1 MAGDTRSSARAFVRS
16 LNILLKFARLY
27 EFGHVRTMAQF
38 ETTWKELH
46 AALRESGETGV
57 LLGASGTQILLDGV
71 PLGSAA
77 GERSFAQLLTSSG
90 IASIHFAKNLT
101 QPQFSRFVRAF
112 PSGNAKPN
120 QLAEQLKTALS
131 GDTSIKIN
139 EIRFVAED
147 SSVAGIKVAAQL
159 TAKALGAGGDKLR
172 DIFEDPNKLLQL
184 ILAAESSRGG
194 GPGGGGGGG
203 GGSGPG
209 FGGGGPGGGTGGS
222 GSGTGS
228 SWSGGTGAGGSL
240 WEAGKAAGGGGG
252 GGTGAGGGGVGGPG
266 GGAGGT
272 GSGGGGGTG
281 EGTGGGGGLGSGP
294 GGGGPGGGGPGG
306 GGPGGGGGLSGGPG
320 GGGPGGGGPG
330 GGGPGGG
337 GGFGSGSGPGGTGGG
352 GGGGFGGGPGSGGPG
367 SGGPGGGGP
376 GGGGPGGGGP
386 GGGGPGGGS
395 GGPGGGFGGGAG
407 GGGGAGA
414 GQGGEPGKWM
424 TASAL
429 LRGGVLG
436 GVPGAPGVGPAGAG
450 GGGGYAVAEEEVRS
464 MIGLF
469 AQLGK
474 SRKDP
479 ESRMDTATFQSR
491 LTAMPVRAQYTLQQA
506 LSGLAAQA
514 PSEAPDRPMLL
525 KLAEHVAIRFA
536 LDSYERGELRVNA
549 VKQLLD
555 RMNSEIEALRKI
567 LGAQEEA
574 MASAGVSVQSYTEL
588 LDQEFWLQVPEENKK
603 EVLTSDEAWC
613 VPPRNVRAFLE
624 EMLRRGELKTV
635 NEILTKYAACVA
647 LDAPE
652 ARRTTAIG
660 LSDLAEFYGSGDGSA
675 LIDVIQRLGNQ
686 LSVERESDLQTL
698 VGAAFVRM
706 SQEAGSKRFYPAMQQ
721 ALASLDTV
729 EALRPGS
736 TNNIRQRIGTEERL
750 PEFIEDTLRT
760 GQIPDGLL
768 DILALVPKATL
779 QYVTNRFSNCG
790 FREDCELLGR
800 VVHGLGEEAVQRL
813 IETLQSAPANEA
825 TEVIGL
831 LSQLSPEAVEKIL
844 PARLAQWPRT
854 SHDRAVRQL
863 SATPAEQRGRLL
875 AMLYDSLDPL
885 IRPLALDEMGMS
897 LRQECIGKVVELTQD
912 EVTPGFTRIKAIEAA
927 GRLRASAGS
936 AAFQQILEAK
946 QVWRWSYH
954 TELRIAAAQALQKI
968 EPTLAMEKIASSGLD
983 RKELVMEPID
993 PEHNAP
999 VTRQRRYA
1007 RLKLSRPVIAVTTNL
1022 RDNIRLMIPEL
1033 NMGGGIGAADR
1044 HLAPGSLL
1052 TLKISHGVRN
1062 IRAQAIVRGARPQ
1075 AMAFEFV
1082 DMELDER
1089 ARLRKLLLELG
1100 GLPQPSNVG
1109 NRSRRQSRVAMMK

>member
-1 MAGDTRSSARAFVRS
+1 
-16 LNILLKFARLY
+16 
-27 EFGHVRTMAQF
+27 
-38 ETTWKELH
+38 
-46 AALRESGETGV
+46 
-57 LLGASGTQILLDGV
+57 
-71 PLGSAA
+71 
-77 GERSFAQLLTSSG
+77 
-90 IASIHFAKNLT
+90 
-101 QPQFSRFVRAF
+101 
-112 PSGNAKPN
+112 
-120 QLAEQLKTALS
+120 
-131 GDTSIKIN
+131 
-139 EIRFVAED
+139 
-147 SSVAGIKVAAQL
+147 
-159 TAKALGAGGDKLR
+159 
-172 DIFEDPNKLLQL
+172 
-184 ILAAESSRGG
+184 
-194 GPGGGGGGG
+194 
-203 GGSGPG
+203 
-209 FGGGGPGGGTGGS
+209 
-222 GSGTGS
+222 
-228 SWSGGTGAGGSL
+228 
-240 WEAGKAAGGGGG
+240 
-252 GGTGAGGGGVGGPG
+252 
-266 GGAGGT
+266 
-272 GSGGGGGTG
+272 
-281 EGTGGGGGLGSGP
+281 
-294 GGGGPGGGGPGG
+294 
-306 GGPGGGGGLSGGPG
+306 
-320 GGGPGGGGPG
+320 
-330 GGGPGGG
+330 
-337 GGFGSGSGPGGTGGG
+337 
-352 GGGGFGGGPGSGGPG
+352 
-367 SGGPGGGGP
+367 
-376 GGGGPGGGGP
+376 
-386 GGGGPGGGS
+386 
-395 GGPGGGFGGGAG
+395 
-407 GGGGAGA
+407 
-414 GQGGEPGKWM
+414 M

-436 GVPGAPGVGPAGAG
+436 GVPGAPGVGPAGMGGAG
-450 GGGGYAVAEEEVRS
+450 GAGAYAVAEEEVRS

-506 LSGLAAQA
+506 LAGLAAQA
-514 PSEAPDRPMLL
+514 PSDAPDKPMLL
-525 KLAEHVAIRFA
+525 KLAEHIAIRFA

-588 LDQEFWLQVPEENKK
+588 LDQEFWQQVPEENKK

-635 NEILTKYAACVA
+635 NEILTKYAACIA
-647 LDAPE
+647 LEAPE

-675 LIDVIQRLGNQ
+675 LIDVIQRLGKQ
-686 LSVERESDLQTL
+686 LAVEREGDLQTL
-698 VGAAFVRM
+698 IGAAFVRM
-706 SQEAGSKRFYPAMQQ
+706 SQEAGAKKFYPAMQQ
-721 ALASLDTV
+721 ALASLDSV
-729 EALRPGS
+729 EAVRPGT
-736 TNNIRQRIGTEERL
+736 TNAIRQRIATEERL

-779 QYVTNRFSNCG
+779 HYVTNRFSNCG
-790 FREDCELLGR
+790 FREDCELLGQ

-831 LSQLSPEAVEKIL
+831 LSQLSPEAVERIL

-863 SATPAEQRGRLL
+863 SSTPGEQRGRLL
-875 AMLYDSLDPL
+875 AKLYESLDPL

-897 LRQECIGKVVELTQD
+897 LRAECIEKVVELTQD
-912 EVTPGFTRIKAIEAA
+912 ETTPGFTRIKAIEAV
-927 GRLRASAGS
+927 GRLRASAAS
-936 AAFQQILEAK
+936 AALQHILEAK
-946 QVWRWSYH
+946 QMWRWTYP

-968 EPTLAMEKIASSGLD
+968 EPTLAMEKISASGLD
-983 RKELVMEPID
+983 RKELVMEPMD
-993 PEHNAP
+993 PDPNAP
-999 VTRQRRYA
+999 VIRQRRYA
-1007 RLKLSRPVIAVTTNL
+1007 RLKLSRSVQAVTTNL
-1022 RDNIRLMIPEL
+1022 RDNIRLTIPEL
-1033 NMGGGIGAADR
+1033 NMSGGIGAADR

-1082 DMELDER
+1082 DMDLDER
-1089 ARLRKLLLELG
+1089 ARLRRLLLELG